1 MKHLTATILLGLGH
15 LTFSTH
21 AQTTELFYSFDL
33 EADST
38 MSDSC
43 LWSKRYLD
51 SEGRKYKQE
60 WLGYCGEEKHWKRWK
75 YRSGKMVSQQ
85 FGNDTADVLFRP
97 VYRKFGIYQWVAMDT
112 VPQWPG
118 RFVFDYED
126 GVLVKET
133 RSTLSGDN
141 FSPISRVDHF
151 KNGNSFRRETLFNDQ
166 NAPVEVRDYYF
177 DESGKLEEIHFRNVG
192 EKSPYRIVR
201 IYRQTS

>member
-1 MKHLTATILLGLGH
+1 MRRLTTALLFGLGLVA
-15 LTFSTH
+15 FSSE

-85 FGNDTADVLFRP
+85 FGNDTADVLYRP

-118 RFVFDYED
+118 RFVFDYEE
-126 GVLVKET
+126 GKLFKES
-133 RSTLSGDN
+133 RSTLSGKT
-141 FSPISRVDHF
+141 FAPISRIDHF
-151 KNGNSFRRETLFNDQ
+151 SKDNKFRRETLFNEK
-166 NAPVEVRDYYF
+166 NAPVEIRDYLF
-177 DESGKLEEIHFRNVG
+177 DESGNLEEIHFRKVG
-192 EKSPYRIVR
+192 ETSPYRIVR